1 MACRV
6 PKLFLISGVL
16 FREFCHFFIMN
27 LFPDI
32 RDGEDDDGEPDDTEA
47 RHLRCIER
55 FIVKEDADKK

>member
-1 MACRV
+1 MPCSKAFSDFRRSFSRV
-6 PKLFLISGVL
+6 LP
-16 FREFCHFFIMN
+16 FFHYESV
-27 LFPDI
+27 PGY